1 MLALNMLSELKE
13 IFNSIRIFQIRNY
26 LTNAFNYIDWL
37 SFLLQIGA
45 WVAWYMYVNQT
56 ERFRIESRYLVL
68 QDPEAKAR
76 FFTTSAEEEK
86 KFLLLLTDLVE
97 IGYSVYSACYAVYLL
112 Y

>member
-1 MLALNMLSELKE
+1 MLTYTDVCNYTGMLALNMLSELKE
-13 IFNSIRIFQIRNY
+13 IFNSVRLFQIRNY

-68 QDPEAKAR
+68 QDPKAKAR

-86 KFLLLLTDLVE
+86 KFLLLLTDLLE
-97 IGYSVYSACYAVYLL
+97 IGY
-112 Y
+112 